1 MNYINTKTACSRL
14 GVHPNTLRNW
24 DKEGKIKTIRT
35 PGGNRLYDL
44 SSISQ
49 ERTKII
55 YSRLDLEMPFI
66 LLFPNGDMRLKAGFA
81 FDGPTG
87 TPDIEELMF
96 PSAFHD
102 ALYRMIRVGLLP
114 IKYKKKADETLVILY
129 KKVATKEKIPKAVRD
144 IMASLVGKGVEA
156 FGGIGL
162 AEGGDE
168 VKEAPSPDLF
178 LQM

>member
-1 MNYINTKTACSRL
+1 
-14 GVHPNTLRNW
+14 
-24 DKEGKIKTIRT
+24 
-35 PGGNRLYDL
+35 
-44 SSISQ
+44 
-49 ERTKII
+49 
-55 YSRLDLEMPFI
+55 
-66 LLFPNGDMRLKAGFA
+66 
-81 FDGPTG
+81 
-87 TPDIEELMF
+87 
-96 PSAFHD
+96 
-102 ALYRMIRVGLLP
+102 MIRIGLLP
-114 IKYKKKADETLVILY
+114 VKYKKKADETLVMLY